1 MSNTAVVVVK
11 KKPSQATDVTKSD
24 KPVSSYRAKQQAKY
38 DTQKR
43 VDAPKNSK
51 FKGKGK
57 GKHNAKAK
65 KPQAPRNI
73 IYSSIE
79 LTSGGT
85 SDAKI
90 LQFNLVIPDTK
101 PGSVDFQRETILCN
115 NNGVE
120 ISAEAQAYH
129 GITVEM
135 VADAPLAKDVKLPTY
150 GYLAL
155 YDGFVGNILL
165 NTNEVQVRR
174 GALVDLHK
182 LLRYTKE
189 HASHRISLKKAAI
202 EATQDSL
209 TPEQVEG
216 FLASSQNKVML
227 LPIIMDYI
235 RAIYKSKYAIDDLGA
250 LARLSRQ
257 TTKKAFLETLKRI
270 QENNVRKKSIQAKR
284 NNKNTSKRPT
294 TNRNR
299 NEGSIKRFP
308 RPAPAHQNTAPTI
321 QAVA

>member
-1 MSNTAVVVVK
+1 MTNSAVVVVK
-11 KKPSQATDVTKSD
+11 KKQSQVTEVAKSD
-24 KPVSSYRAKQQAKY
+24 KPISSYRAKQQAKY
-38 DTQKR
+38 DAQKR
-43 VDAPKNSK
+43 SDAPKKNN

-57 GKHNAKAK
+57 SSAKAK

-79 LTSGGT
+79 LTSGGN

-101 PGSVDFQRETILCN
+101 PGSVDFKRETILCN

-129 GITVEM
+129 GITAEM
-135 VADAPLAKDVKLPTY
+135 VADAPLAKDVTLPTY

-174 GALVDLHK
+174 GSLVDLHK
-182 LLRYTKE
+182 LLRFTKE
-189 HASHRISLKKAAI
+189 HASHRITLKKAAI

-235 RAIYKSKYAIDDLGA
+235 RAIYKSKYGIEDLGA

-270 QENNVRKKSIQAKR
+270 QENNIRKKAALNKRNKNAKR
-284 NNKNTSKRPT
+284 PS
-294 TNRNR
+294 NRNR
-299 NEGSIKRFP
+299 NDSSIKRFP
-308 RPAPAHQNTAPTI
+308 RPAPVQSRTSVPTI
-321 QAVA
+321 KAVA